1 MELRKVFSLL
11 IQNIVLIVIIVLICM
26 ILTAVISA
34 MFIAPKYEARSTL
47 IINKTSGQSEST
59 EYDYSD
65 ILLTQSL
72 VNTYSI
78 IIISDSVLSQVIDN
92 IGLEISTEDLR
103 KQLEVSGIEDTEII
117 SVSVKDTN
125 AQRAVDIANE
135 ITRVCPDEIIRT
147 ANVGSVELIDYAV
160 LPQKPVSPNITLN
173 TILAGL
179 LGFVLIMLF
188 IVAKEQFDKTV
199 KSQEDIEML
208 LELPVLG
215 QLPKN

>member
-1 MELRKVFSLL
+1 MDLRKVFSLL
-11 IQNIVLIVIIVLICM
+11 IENIVLIVVIVLICM
-26 ILTAVISA
+26 ILSAVVSA
-34 MFIAPKYEARSTL
+34 IFIPPKYDTRSTL
-47 IINKTSGQSEST
+47 IINKTSGQSETT

-78 IIISDSVLSQVIDN
+78 IIISDAVLSQVIAN
-92 IGLEISTEDLR
+92 IGLDISTEDLR
-103 KQLEVSGIEDTEII
+103 KQLDVSGIEDTEII
-117 SVSVKDTN
+117 SISVKDTI

-160 LPQKPVSPNITLN
+160 LPQKPASPNITLN

-179 LGFVLIMLF
+179 VGFVFVILF
-188 IVAKEQFDKTV
+188 IVAKEQFDKTI

-215 QLPKN
+215 QLPKH